1 MLFAKYFHN
10 SYSSFEFYTLTKM
23 TLQFIFDK
31 YFRAIK
37 AEITIADGLSLVS
50 QLRSLRKVWLILG
63 QTLNNRRRDAP
74 FALRNRN
81 QSFPEL
87 SKNLLNFVENSYKVG
102 YNLFKFH

>member
-50 QLRSLRKVWLILG
+50 QLRSLRKVWLMLG

-87 SKNLLNFVENSYKVG
+87 FKNLLNFVENSYKVG